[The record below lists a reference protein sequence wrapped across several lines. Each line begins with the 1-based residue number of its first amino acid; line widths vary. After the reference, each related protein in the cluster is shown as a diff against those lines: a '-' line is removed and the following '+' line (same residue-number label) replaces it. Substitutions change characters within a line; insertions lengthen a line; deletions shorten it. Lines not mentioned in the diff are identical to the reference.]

1 MLHRTGPD
9 ACPPM
14 KSTVLIVCGLLSV
27 LSVVTAQY
35 NLVKEYAGQGFLDD
49 WTFYGGIDN
58 LTWGNAT

>member
-1 MLHRTGPD
+1 
-9 ACPPM
+9 M
-14 KSTVLIVCGLLSV
+14 KSTVLVVCGLLSV